1 MFQIKAI
8 LNVFNV
14 FGVPPALDETAQR
27 QLLQEVVPLFTEE
40 DNKMLDAQPT
50 KEETKEIPK
59 FTHSFLIVTMCL
71 LTL

>member
-59 FTHSFLIVTMCL
+59 FTHSFLIVTMCCVS
-71 LTL
+71 